1 MDRVYRM
8 SDLAFTN
15 DHSAAR
21 DLRRTAGFTL
31 LELVTV
37 MGIVAILAAI
47 ALPSFKYVTTSNRAS
62 SEINGL
68 LGDMQFARAEAIR
81 EGQTVTICATA
92 NGTSCTGSGTTWQSG
107 WLVFSDTGVVG
118 VIDGTDYV
126 LKMQKTFSSTDTL
139 KSDHGINLVTF
150 SREGFAMSLPSAV
163 TFTLHDSTTNA
174 RFTRCLS
181 LTIVGALSTQIGG
194 ATTAENNPC

>member
-1 MDRVYRM
+1 M

-15 DHSAAR
+15 DVSAAGK
-21 DLRRTAGFTL
+21 LRRNAGFTL
-31 LELVTV
+31 LELLTVTS
-37 MGIVAILAAI
+37 IVAVLMAI
-47 ALPSFKYVTTSNRAS
+47 AIPSFKYVTSSNRAS

-68 LGDMQFARAEAIR
+68 LGDMQFARSEAIR
-81 EGQTVTICATA
+81 EGQNVTICATS
-92 NGTSCTGSGTTWQSG
+92 NGTSCTGGGTTTWHHG

-126 LKMQKTFSSTDTL
+126 LKSQKSFSGTDTL
-139 KSDHGINLVTF
+139 RSDHSINTVTF

-163 TFTLHDSTTNA
+163 TFTLHDAASNA

-194 ATTAENNPC
+194 ATTAENAAC